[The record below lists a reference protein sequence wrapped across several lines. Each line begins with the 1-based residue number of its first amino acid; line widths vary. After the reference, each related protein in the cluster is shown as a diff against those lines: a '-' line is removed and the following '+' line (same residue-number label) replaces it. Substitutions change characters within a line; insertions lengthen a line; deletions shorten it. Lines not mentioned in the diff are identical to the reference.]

1 MDLNNL
7 EEIRKLD
14 PKNVYGSTEMLADQC
29 TQIWED
35 VKKIK
40 FEDYSGI
47 KNIIICGM
55 GGSAYGGHVSLSLF
69 KNDISLPLY
78 VNSDYDL
85 PAFASKDSLI
95 ILTSYSGGTEEVLS
109 CLQKA
114 KDLGAKMIGLT
125 TGGQLKE
132 LLSNSPC
139 LIVDPKF
146 NPSGQPRLGTGYIIV
161 GTMTILSGIGQLKVT
176 DSQIKNSVD
185 SLIQNKENVKNQAVE
200 ISKKIYETIPLLISG
215 GIFEG
220 NIHILRNQLNET
232 AKIFSAFA
240 VIPELNHHLMEGLK
254 NPNNKKLISLFFPS
268 DLYDENIKKRLIL
281 TKEVIEKNNM
291 EVIEY
296 KPSGQDKIS
305 QMLNIL
311 AFGGYLSLFTSLL
324 YNQDPSLIPWVDYF
338 KKNL

>member
-7 EEIRKLD
+7 EEIKKHD
-14 PKNVYGSTEMLADQC
+14 PKNVYGSTETLADQC

-35 VKKIK
+35 AKKIK
-40 FEDYSGI
+40 FEDYNDI
-47 KNIIICGM
+47 ENIIICGM

-69 KNDISLPLY
+69 KNDICLPLY

-85 PAFASKDSLI
+85 PAFASKKSLI
-95 ILTSYSGGTEEVLS
+95 VLTSYSGGTEEVLS
-109 CLQKA
+109 CFQKA
-114 KDLGAKMIGLT
+114 NEIGAKMVGLT
-125 TGGQLKE
+125 TGGELNE
-132 LLSNSPC
+132 LLSSSPC
-139 LIVDPKF
+139 LVIDPKF

-161 GTMTILSGIGQLKVT
+161 GTLAILSGAGQIKIT
-176 DSQIKNSVD
+176 DSQIKSSIE
-185 SLIQNKENVKNQAVE
+185 SLIQNKEDIKNKAME
-200 ISKKIYETIPLLISG
+200 IAEKIYETIPLIISG

-220 NIHILRNQLNET
+220 NAHILRNQLNET
-232 AKIFSAFA
+232 AKIFSAYA
-240 VIPELNHHLMEGLK
+240 TIPELNHHLMEGLK
-254 NPNNKKLISLFFPS
+254 NPNNKKLISLFFTS
-268 DLYDENIKKRLIL
+268 DLYPNNIKIRFSL
-281 TKEVIEKNNM
+281 TKEVIEKNNI

-296 KPSGQDKIS
+296 KPSGDDKIS